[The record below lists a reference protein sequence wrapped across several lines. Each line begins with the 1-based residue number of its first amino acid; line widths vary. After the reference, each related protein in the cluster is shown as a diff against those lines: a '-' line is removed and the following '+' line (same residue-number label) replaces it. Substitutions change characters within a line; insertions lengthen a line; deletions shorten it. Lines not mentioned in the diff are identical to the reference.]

1 MIAEINTSR
10 LQDLRP
16 MEAELTIGETA
27 RAVEK
32 YWVRNAR
39 FVR

>member
-16 MEAELTIGETA
+16 MEAELTIGETGGGK
-27 RAVEK
+27 VLGEK
-32 YWVRNAR
+32 CETVR
-39 FVR
+39 